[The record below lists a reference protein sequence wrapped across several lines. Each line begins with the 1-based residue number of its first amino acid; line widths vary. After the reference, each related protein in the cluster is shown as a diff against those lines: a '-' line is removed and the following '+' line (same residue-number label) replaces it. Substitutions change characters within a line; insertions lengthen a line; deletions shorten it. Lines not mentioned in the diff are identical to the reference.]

1 MYILNIFFVFLIFYF
16 SSNQVLAES
25 FTVVGHTQY
34 LLADSKKYNSFIKA
48 FNAND
53 SDYIFFLG
61 DSGLGESS
69 VFDGMDDQIVQKI
82 YSVPGN
88 GEYRVGIKSYV
99 DRVGYLNKD
108 IETDNF
114 IFLLLDSSQPLSGI
128 RSLLMEWRERHGSK
142 NKTVILLTH
151 HRIWDD
157 SIISAK
163 PYNHDKSFY
172 FRDVF
177 PLLFGFVDYMV
188 AGNSKRQYF
197 QDLPASLKN
206 NQPPNYTATY
216 WEEDFQ
222 GIKAYNIGMGNGF
235 PYSSYVSF
243 KLENKLLLPYSTT
256 IKLSDDG
263 LDKMGLVDMNLY
275 SAIVRDTGEDKLTI
289 LKRIIIYFKIYQNL
303 IFGFIVGIIF
313 VYLTTFLK
321 SKILLLIK
329 KYGR

>member
-1 MYILNIFFVFLIFYF
+1 MYILNILFVFLIFYF

-88 GEYRVGIKSYV
+88 GEYKKGIESYI
-99 DRVGYLNKD
+99 DIVGYLNKD
-108 IETDNF
+108 VETDNF
-114 IFLLLDSSQPLSGI
+114 VFLLLDSSQPLNIIQSH
-128 RSLLMEWRERHGSK
+128 LKTWRLK
-142 NKTVILLTH
+142 YKKQDKTVVLLTH

-157 SIISAK
+157 AIISAQ
-163 PYNHDKSFY
+163 PYKHDKSFY

-177 PLLFGFVDYMV
+177 PLLLGFVDYMI
-188 AGNSKRQYF
+188 AGNSKRQHF
-197 QDLPASLKN
+197 QDLPKSLKN
-206 NQPPNYTATY
+206 NRPPNLTTTY

-243 KLENKLLLPYSTT
+243 KFVEDRLVPFSK
-256 IKLSDDG
+256 IVKVSDDS

-275 SAIVRDTGEDKLTI
+275 SAVIRDADEDGPLIVKKLFI
-289 LKRIIIYFKIYQNL
+289 FFKIYQNL
-303 IFGFIVGIIF
+303 IYSFFAGVLFI
-313 VYLTTFLK
+313 YLI
-321 SKILLLIK
+321 SSIK
-329 KYGR
+329 KHLNIRKYGK